1 MKLLLLLSAGVVL
14 GLVLTGSGAVAAP
27 KAACNNGTI
36 GGSTGSITVTG
47 TCAVVAPLTVN
58 GDLTLADGQ
67 SSSASGRPST

>member
-1 MKLLLLLSAGVVL
+1 MKLALLLSACAVLAL
-14 GLVLTGSGAVAAP
+14 GLPGSGAVAAP
-27 KAACNNGTI
+27 KATCSGGI
-36 GGSTGSITVTG
+36 GGSHGSITVTG